1 MYREAASRRKCLP
14 GLEDGG
20 GRGLEETR
28 CPLLQ
33 ENLQGEIMCTLHP
46 YLELWKEATM
56 EWTLPWGT
64 FRQKQP

>member
-1 MYREAASRRKCLP
+1 MYKEATSRRKCFP

-20 GRGLEETR
+20 GRGLEETQ
-28 CPLLQ
+28 CPPLQ
-33 ENLQGEIMCTLHP
+33 ENLQGESTCTLHP
-46 YLELWKEATM
+46 YLELWKEAPV